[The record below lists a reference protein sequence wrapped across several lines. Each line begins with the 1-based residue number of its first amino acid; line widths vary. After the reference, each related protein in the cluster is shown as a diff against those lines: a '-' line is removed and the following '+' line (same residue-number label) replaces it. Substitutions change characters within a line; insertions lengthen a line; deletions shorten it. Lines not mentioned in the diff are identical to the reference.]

1 MELLNYLENPYTE
14 ALTDPRLIELDKRL
28 QKVKHDKEARQQYM
42 TLQNLIEEER
52 DEA

>member
-1 MELLNYLENPYTE
+1 MELSDHLENPYTE
-14 ALTDPRLIELDKRL
+14 ALTDPRLKELDKRL
-28 QKVKHDKEARQQYM
+28 QKMKHDKEASQQYM